1 MISFQE
7 VHLLLHR
14 QVLETGVTDLKHTT
28 LDVDEIRVVRVAKK
42 MPKSMLLCQQK
53 RRKGRQFVQKQPPY
67 PLILDGQDRR
77 SMSKGQRQLHHS
89 KYDQMRSGSQRRFLA
104 VHDSKEGPQAPTPE
118 VLEAIVAG

>member
-1 MISFQE
+1 VISFPE
-7 VHLLLHR
+7 VHLLLYR
-14 QVLETGVTDLKHTT
+14 KVLETGVTDLKQARS
-28 LDVDEIRVVRVAKK
+28 DVNKIRVVRMAKE
-42 MPKSMLLCQQK
+42 MSESMLLCQQE

-89 KYDQMRSGSQRRFLA
+89 KYEQMRGGSQRRVLA
-104 VHDSKEGPQAPTPE
+104 IHNSEEGPQAPTPE